1 MGERI
6 GLRDILSEKDYKARI
21 QQLFPNEPDAPELTV
36 SGKHFRTWI
45 LILNTISI
53 TDVDQLKRL
62 RSLLNNDRKLYFEF
76 AGSMQRFYSVLS
88 VDVRAP
94 ILRMRYFKKN
104 EIDKYIQVLS
114 DDMKD
119 VAKIFYKSE
128 ERH

>member
-45 LILNTISI
+45 LILNTISV
-53 TDVDQLKRL
+53 TDADQLKRL
-62 RSLLNNDRKLYFEF
+62 RCLLNNDRKLYFEF
-76 AGSMQRFYSVLS
+76 AGSMQLFYSVLS

-94 ILRMRYFKKN
+94 ILRVRYFKKN
-104 EIDKYIQVLS
+104 EIDKYVEVLS
-114 DDMKD
+114 DDLKN

-128 ERH
+128 ERD